1 MGNFNGLESKES
13 KAISTRLNN
22 LLFRVVSNNYN

>member
-13 KAISTRLNN
+13 KVISTRLNN